1 MKMISVLLGLLVVT
15 LTETSDIK
23 GFDDTLLFDINW
35 PGSISEELS
44 IQNAENEH
52 LILTTAYKEKYRC
65 TLPNIQ
71 EVELSATDNYD
82 GPSPL
87 ELISPLF
94 SQSSCSYRLESYW
107 TYEVCHGKHIR
118 QYHEDREGKK
128 VKVQEYNLGFWDKN
142 YYETLVMES
151 KAVEKESKNVPLSF
165 KKIDGINLPY
175 FELTMGNG
183 TRCELNQ
190 NKPRQ
195 TKVVYVCYI
204 HGKHEIFSF
213 KEISTCLYEVII
225 LSPLLC
231 SHPKYKPQETGENE
245 INCVP
250 LDDNP
255 KRPRNMMKMIQES
268 KKLRRRSDIDHI
280 RVEFHPLDLNEKEE
294 LPKVTEAPVDTS
306 PVESFLAGKNCLNGG
321 TGWWKYEFCYG
332 KTVEQYHIEKDGS
345 KTSINLGRFNKA
357 KHLEWLELH
366 PQKRPKPKGQR
377 TQLSHLYSDG
387 SVCDKT
393 GKARQTEVKLKCLDN
408 ASNVNAV
415 SLYLLEPRYCEY
427 ILGVE
432 SPLIC
437 DILARA
443 DENGLIENVDDD
455 AIIEDEISTVN
466 IIRS

>member
-1 MKMISVLLGLLVVT
+1 MHVIVLLLLT
-15 LTETSDIK
+15 IISINECSDIK
-23 GFDDTLLFDINW
+23 GFDDTVLFDINW
-35 PGSISEELS
+35 PGNTGDQISILDGEGDHV
-44 IQNAENEH
+44 I
-52 LILTTAYKEKYRC
+52 ITTKFQEKYKC
-65 TLPNIQ
+65 ILPNIQ
-71 EVELSATDNYD
+71 EKEPTTANNYD

-87 ELISPLF
+87 ELIAPLF
-94 SQSSCSYRLESYW
+94 TQSSCSYRLESYW

-128 VKVQEYNLGFWDKN
+128 VKVQEYNLGHWDKN
-142 YYETLVMES
+142 RYQIMLENMKTNEQ
-151 KAVEKESKNVPLSF
+151 ESKNTPLPV
-165 KKIDGINLPY
+165 KKIDGITLPY
-175 FELTMGNG
+175 FEVVMGNG
-183 TRCELNQ
+183 TQCELNQ

-195 TKVVYVCYI
+195 TKVIYVCYI

-213 KEISTCLYEVII
+213 KEISTCMYEAII

-231 SHPKYKPQETGENE
+231 THPRYKPQETGENE
-245 INCVP
+245 ISCSP
-250 LDDNP
+250 LDDHPN
-255 KRPRNMMKMIQES
+255 KPRNLMKMIQEN

-294 LPKVTEAPVDTS
+294 LPKQPETPIDTS

-332 KTVEQYHIEKDGS
+332 RSVEQYHIERDGS
-345 KTSINLGRFNKA
+345 KTSINLGKFNKA
-357 KHLEWLELH
+357 KHLEWLGTH
-366 PQKRPKPKGQR
+366 PQKRPKPKNQR
-377 TQLSHLYSDG
+377 TQLSHLYADG

-393 GKARQTEVKLKCLDN
+393 GKARQTEVKLKCVEN
-408 ASNVNAV
+408 ASNLNAV
-415 SLYLLEPRYCEY
+415 TLYLLEPRYCEY

-443 DENGLIENVDDD
+443 DENGLVENVDED

-466 IIRS
+466 IVRV